1 MAALDGIKV
10 LDLTQYEAGT
20 SCTQY
25 LAWLGAHVI
34 KIERPGVGDPG
45 RNVATK
51 GRDSYYFLSFNNNKQ
66 SVAIAL
72 DTPEGRQL
80 FLSLLPRFDV
90 VVENFTLGTMEK
102 LGLGY
107 DTLSTINPGII
118 YATIKGFG
126 TTGPYANY
134 KCFDMVAQAAGGA
147 FSVTGNPD
155 GPPTRPG
162 ATFGDTGSGV
172 HAALGILAA
181 YIQRQRTGRGQV
193 VEISMQEIIANF
205 MREPMSQRE
214 WRTSPIQRRGNR
226 TVVPTDLY
234 PCAPG
239 GPNDYLYIMV
249 VTTRMWDALITA
261 IDMPE
266 LGMDPRFATVRDR
279 HAHGDELW
287 EIIASWTRQRTKFQA
302 MEHLAA
308 AGVPCSA
315 VFDTEDIL
323 TNRHL
328 HARNMIRTIHHP
340 TVGEFQLLAPPIH
353 LSDSDVELQRAPLL
367 GEHTRDVLAAELGLT
382 PTDLQDLAQRGVIG
396 LGQPPPEQAPA
407 EPQTNPQEPQ

>member
-20 SCTQY
+20 TCTQY
-25 LAWLGAHVI
+25 LAWLGAEVV
-34 KIERPGVGDPG
+34 KVERPGVGDPG
-45 RNVATK
+45 RNVAGK
-51 GRDSYYFLSFNNNKQ
+51 GRDSYYFLSFNNNKK

-72 DTPEGRQL
+72 DTPEGRDL
-80 FLSLLPRFDV
+80 FLRLVPKFDV

-107 DTLSTINPGII
+107 DVLSARNPGII

-126 TTGPYANY
+126 TSGPYAGY
-134 KCFDMVAQAAGGA
+134 KCFDMIAQAAGGA
-147 FSVTGNPD
+147 FSVTGDPD
-155 GPPTRPG
+155 GPPMRPG

-181 YIQRQRTGRGQV
+181 YVQRQRTGRGQV
-193 VEISMQEIIANF
+193 VEIAMQEVIANF

-214 WRTSPIQRRGNR
+214 WRSSPIQRRGNR

-239 GPNDYLYIMV
+239 GPNDYIYIMV
-249 VTTRMWDALITA
+249 VTTRMWDALVAA

-279 HAHGDELW
+279 HANGDALW
-287 EIIASWTRQRTKFQA
+287 EIIAGWTRQRTKFEA
-302 MEHLAA
+302 MQHLAA

-315 VFDTEDIL
+315 VYDTEDL
-323 TNRHL
+323 LADPHL
-328 HARNMIRTIHHP
+328 RARNMIRTIQHP

-353 LSDSDVELQRAPLL
+353 LSDSEVELQRAPLL
-367 GEHTRDVLAAELGLT
+367 GEHTRETLTAELGLSEAEIEA
-382 PTDLQDLAQRGVIG
+382 LAARGVIQ
-396 LGQPPPEQAPA
+396 LGAPA
-407 EPQTNPQEPQ
+407 ASSTAP